1 MNDQHTDNSPDRIL
15 VNKVLSGNTDAFAII
30 IKNTEGLV
38 AQVVYKMIPNNEDR
52 KDIAQDVYLKAFHQL
67 QQFRFQSKLSTW
79 IARIAY
85 NTCLNYLEKK
95 RLFFPPYAP
104 AAGED
109 AEDPLEVLSNQQLD
123 NLTSETEK
131 LFSQK
136 ELAAILQA
144 AIEQLPPLYRLLI
157 ILFHNQ
163 ELSYIEIAQITQLPG
178 GTIKSYLS
186 RARKTLRDNLLL
198 TYKKEAL

>member
-1 MNDQHTDNSPDRIL
+1 VNDQHTDNSPDRIL